1 MDSAVLRLNE
11 EFMLFVCVASQSS
24 GIAYFVAATAAV
36 GPRRNMAKKER
47 KVKGRE
53 GGGRREK
60 G

>member
-1 MDSAVLRLNE
+1 
-11 EFMLFVCVASQSS
+11 VASQSS

-53 GGGRREK
+53 GGGRRDK